1 MAIRKPLVLVN
12 GQLQQLQ
19 AGDVVQSF
27 DILPQTVN
35 EPGGLSFGQ
44 FVYND
49 GNDTI
54 RKARANASGTKDV
67 LGMVMNGTVPQ
78 GGTANVL
85 LSGPAVGTTGQW
97 DAQFGTTGGL
107 APRARYFL
115 SDTVAGQADINA
127 PTADGSYV
135 IEVGVGASPTEL
147 VLSAPYR
154 SILL

>member
-27 DILPQTVN
+27 DILPQVVN
-35 EPGGLSFGQ
+35 EPGGLVFGNI
-44 FVYND
+44 VYND
-49 GNDTI
+49 GADTV
-54 RKARANASGTKDV
+54 RKARANAAGTKDV
-67 LGMVMNGTVPQ
+67 LGIVMNGTVAQ
-78 GGTANVL
+78 GGTANIL
-85 LSGPAVGTTGQW
+85 LSGPATGTTGQW

-115 SDTVAGQADINA
+115 SDAVAGQASADA
-127 PTADGSYV
+127 PIADGSYV
-135 IEVGVGASPTEL
+135 IEIGVGASPTEL